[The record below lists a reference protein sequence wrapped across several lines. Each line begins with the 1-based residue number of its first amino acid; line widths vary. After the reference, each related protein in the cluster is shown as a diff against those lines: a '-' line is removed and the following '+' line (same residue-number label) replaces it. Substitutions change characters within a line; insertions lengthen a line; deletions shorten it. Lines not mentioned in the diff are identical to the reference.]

1 MPEKLHT
8 PSFLFV
14 SAAADTD
21 TFYVKELFG
30 RDTLCD
36 LWHFEVILD
45 SLTVDIPPKEIINT
59 GATIFLFR
67 NGSYYPYSGIVTEFS
82 FVKTSADYSTYRA
95 TVRPLL
101 SKLLLSTQ
109 SRVFQKMSI
118 PDILT
123 KVLDDGGLSQ
133 YYDVKVTTS
142 KYTVR
147 DYTVQ
152 YQETDYNFLLHTM
165 QYAGIWYE
173 FSEAPVAPDAIED
186 YSGTEKMIISDA
198 PSTFTPIP
206 DSADIKYRSKSG
218 MVQIVDKKEYENIY
232 EINLTR
238 NVIPSKVTVKGYN
251 YRTPDVDMIGN
262 APVQKGD
269 TGTVYEYGGEYYS
282 VSEAMD
288 HAKLIADRIASG
300 KITISGKSICSGFRS
315 GSRMSIIE
323 HGFAMMNQQY
333 VITEVHHSGRLD
345 NKDGGMYIPVYRNE
359 FKGFP
364 SSSAHLYHPEFT
376 AKKVV
381 MPDFMTARIEG
392 TGSEYSTLDDQGR
405 YKVRMPF
412 DLSDNASYQGSKYI
426 RMLQAYSGPQYGMHF
441 PTHENAEII
450 ISHINGDPNRPIG
463 IRVVPDNSTVSPVNN
478 SNSRQSMIKTAGN
491 NQIIMDD
498 SKGKQHFTMS
508 TPYDI
513 NLSAGNNQSISIT
526 GNRTVTVSGNE
537 TKNVDG
543 NKSLSVKGNRTI
555 DISGN
560 STEKI
565 TGDSVIEVKG
575 DAKQSVSG
583 NKEVTV
589 SGDVNE
595 TCTLTRAIEVSGD
608 LKETISGSQGIES
621 SGLHLTKVG
630 GNMTFKSGTSTGI
643 SAKAALTIMGN
654 DVTVKASSMISL
666 EAGASIATISA
677 NDGVALSAPAIMLT
691 AGKVEI
697 KAQGACNATGLAL
710 LLN

>member
-14 SAAADTD
+14 SAAADVD
-21 TFYVKELFG
+21 TFYVKELYG

-45 SLTVDIPPKEIINT
+45 SLTVDIPPKEIINS
-59 GATIFLFR
+59 GAAVFLFR

-82 FVKTSADYSTYRA
+82 FIKTSADYSTYRA
-95 TVRPLL
+95 VLRPQL
-101 SKLLLSTQ
+101 SALLLSTQ
-109 SRVFQKMSI
+109 SRVFQKMSV
-118 PDILT
+118 PDILK
-123 KVLDDGGLSQ
+123 KVLDDAGLSQ
-133 YYDVKVTTS
+133 YHDIKLTAS
-142 KYTVR
+142 KYPKR

-152 YQETDYNFLLHTM
+152 FQESDYNFLLRTM
-165 QYAGIWYE
+165 QYAGIWYQ
-173 FSEAPVAPDAIED
+173 FTEAPVKPDDIEN
-186 YSGTEKMIISDA
+186 YSGTEKMVISDA

-206 DSADIKYRSKSG
+206 DSADIKYRAKSG

-238 NVIPSKVTVKGYN
+238 NVIPTKVTVKGYN

-262 APVQKGD
+262 ASIQKGD

-282 VSEAMD
+282 VSEATA
-288 HAKLIADRIASG
+288 HAQLIADRIASG
-300 KITISGKSICSGFRS
+300 KITICGKSICSGFRS
-315 GSRMSIIE
+315 GSRMSIVE
-323 HGFAMMNQQY
+323 HGFSMMNQQY
-333 VITEVHHSGRLD
+333 IITEVLHSGRLD
-345 NKDGGMYIPVYRNE
+345 NKDGGMYIPVYRND

-364 SSSAHLYHPEFT
+364 SSNAHLYHPEFT

-392 TGSEYSTLDDQGR
+392 TGTEYSTIDDQGR

-412 DLSDNASYQGSKYI
+412 DISENASYQGSKYI

-463 IRVVPDNSTVSPVNN
+463 IRVVPDNSTASPVNN
-478 SNSRQSMIKTAGN
+478 NNSRQSMIKTAGN

-508 TPYDI
+508 TPYDM

-526 GNRTVTVSGNE
+526 ANRKVTVSGNE
-537 TKNVDG
+537 TKKVDG
-543 NKSLSVKGNRTI
+543 NQSLSVKGNRSI
-555 DISGN
+555 DIAGDSL
-560 STEKI
+560 EKI

-575 DAKQSVSG
+575 NAKQSVSG

-595 TCTLTRAIEVSGD
+595 TCKLTRSVEVGGD

-630 GNMTFKSGTSTGI
+630 GNMTLKTGKTI
-643 SAKAALTIMGN
+643 GINAKAALTIMGN
-654 DVTVKASSMISL
+654 AVTVKASSMIGV
-666 EAGASIATISA
+666 EAGASSATVSSK
-677 NDGVALSAPAIMLT
+677 DGVALSAPAIMLT
-691 AGKVEI
+691 AGKVEF
-697 KAQGACNATGLAL
+697 KAQGTCNATGLAL

>member
-14 SAAADTD
+14 SAASDVD
-21 TFYVKELFG
+21 TFYVKELYG

-45 SLTVDIPPKEIINT
+45 SLIVDIPPKEIINT
-59 GATIFLFR
+59 GAAVFLFR
-67 NGSYYPYSGIVTEFS
+67 NGSYYPYSGIVTEFA
-82 FVKTSADYSTYRA
+82 FIKTSADYSTYRA
-95 TVRPLL
+95 VLRPQL
-101 SKLLLSTQ
+101 SALLLTTQ
-109 SRVFQKMSI
+109 SRVFQKMSV
-118 PDILT
+118 PDILQ
-123 KVLDDGGLSQ
+123 KVLDDAGLSQ
-133 YYDVKVTTS
+133 YHDIRLTAS
-142 KYTVR
+142 KYPKR

-152 YQETDYNFLLHTM
+152 YQETDYNFLLRTM
-165 QYAGIWYE
+165 QYAGIWYQFTE
-173 FSEAPVAPDAIED
+173 PPVKPDAIEN

-198 PSTFTPIP
+198 PSSFTPIP
-206 DSADIKYRSKSG
+206 DVSDIKYRSKSG

-238 NVIPSKVTVKGYN
+238 NVLPSKVTVKGYN

-262 APVQKGD
+262 APVQAGD
-269 TGTVYEYGGEYYS
+269 TGIVYEYGGEYYS

-288 HAKLIADRIASG
+288 HAKLIADRIASR

-323 HGFAMMNQQY
+323 HGFKMMNQQY

-345 NKDGGMYIPVYRNE
+345 NKEGGMYIPVYRND
-359 FKGFP
+359 FTGFP
-364 SSSAHLYHPEFT
+364 SNNAHLYHPEFT

-392 TGSEYSTLDDQGR
+392 TGTEYSTLDDQGR

-412 DLSDNASYQGSKYI
+412 DLSDNSSYQGSKYI

-463 IRVVPDNSTVSPVNN
+463 VRVVPDNSTASPVNN

-508 TPYDI
+508 TPYDM
-513 NLSAGNNQSISIT
+513 NLTAGNNQSISIT
-526 GNRTVTVSGNE
+526 GNRAVTVSGNE
-537 TKNVDG
+537 TKCVDG
-543 NKSLSVKGNRTI
+543 NQSLSVKGNRSI
-555 DISGN
+555 DISGD

-565 TGDSVIEVKG
+565 TGNSVIEVKG
-575 DAKQSVSG
+575 NAEQSVTG
-583 NKEVTV
+583 NKDVTV

-595 TCTLTRAIEVSGD
+595 TCKLTRSVEVKGD
-608 LKETISGSQGIES
+608 LTEKIDGSQGMES
-621 SGLHLTKVG
+621 SGLHLTKVDG
-630 GNMTFKSGTSTGI
+630 TMTLKSSASIGI
-643 SAKAALTIMGN
+643 NAKAALTIMGK
-654 DVTVKASSMISL
+654 DVTVKASSMIGV
-666 EAGASIATISA
+666 EAAAGSVTVSKS
-677 NDGVALSAPAIMLT
+677 DGVALSAPIIMLT
-691 AGKVEI
+691 AAKVEF
-697 KAQGACNATGLAL
+697 KAEGACNATGLAL